1 MKPPPFEYH
10 DPTTVEEA
18 LELLARYGEDARV
31 LAGGQS
37 LIPLL
42 NFRLTAPAVL
52 VDLNRVGELSYMRED
67 GGWLRIGAM
76 TRQRQV
82 EFSALAG
89 EKLPLMVEATRLI
102 GHLPTRTR
110 GTVGGSI
117 AHADP
122 SAEYPALA
130 CALEGQMA
138 VRGRAGERVIGA
150 ADFFQGLLGTAL
162 KPGELLAEVRMP
174 TTPAR
179 SGWAFEEFARRH
191 GDFAIAGVG
200 AQLTLRADGKCAS
213 ARAAAFGVGP
223 TPVKL
228 RAVEQALEGSALSE
242 AQIDAASALASELV
256 NPTSDLHASAAYRR
270 HLTQVLVKRALTR
283 AVAAARQ
290 TLH

>member
-1 MKPPPFEYH
+1 MKPPPFEYY
-10 DPTTVEEA
+10 DPTTVEET
-18 LELLARYGEDARV
+18 LKLLARYGEDARV

-42 NFRLTAPAVL
+42 NFRLTAPKVL
-52 VDLNRVGELSYMRED
+52 VDLNRVRELSYIREE
-67 GGWLRIGAM
+67 GGWLRVGAM
-76 TRQRQV
+76 ARQREV
-82 EFSALAG
+82 EFSALIG
-89 EKLPLMVEATRLI
+89 ERLPLMVEATHYI

-122 SAEYPALA
+122 SAEYPALV
-130 CALEGQMA
+130 CALEGQMV
-138 VRGRAGERVIGA
+138 VRGPGGERVIGA
-150 ADFFQGLLGTAL
+150 QEFFQGLLGTAL
-162 KPGELLAEVRMP
+162 KPGELLVEVRLP
-174 TTPAR
+174 ATPAR

-200 AQLTLRADGKCAS
+200 AQLTLGADGKCAI

-228 RAVEQALEGSALSE
+228 RAVEQALKGCALSQE
-242 AQIDAASALASELV
+242 QIDAASALAGELV

-270 HLTQVLVKRALTR
+270 HLTQVLVKRALAR
-283 AVAAARQ
+283 AAKRARQ

>member
-10 DPTTVEEA
+10 DPATVEET
-18 LELLARYGEDARV
+18 LELLSRRTDEARL

-52 VDLNRVGELSYMRED
+52 IDLNRVGGLSYIRED
-67 GGWLRIGAM
+67 AGWLRIGAM
-76 TRQRQV
+76 TRQREV
-82 EFSALAG
+82 EFSPLVG

-130 CALEGQMA
+130 LALGAQMA
-138 VRGRAGERVIGA
+138 LRGRAGERVVNA

-162 KPGELLAEVRMP
+162 APGEMLVEVRIP
-174 TTPAR
+174 ATPAR
-179 SGWAFEEFARRH
+179 SGMAFEEFARRH
-191 GDFAIAGVG
+191 GDFAIAGVVV
-200 AQLTLRADGKCAS
+200 QLTLRADGRCAS
-213 ARAAAFGVGP
+213 ARAGAFGVGP
-223 TPVKL
+223 TPLKL
-228 RAVEQALEGSALSE
+228 EAVERALEGTALGAAE
-242 AQIDAASALASELV
+242 IDAAAALVRDLV
-256 NPTSDLHASAAYRR
+256 NPTSDLHASAEYRR
-270 HLTQVLVKRALTR
+270 HLCHVLLKRALTR
-283 AVAAARQ
+283 AAAQARQ
-290 TLH
+290 AL